1 MEKPVTFFATLTDN
15 ILNMGAHQNI
25 VFDNVVTNE
34 GDAYNPHHGIFVAP
48 VTGTYVFTPTILA
61 YNNAEVWCDLAVNN
75 VAVARVYARGTDNR
89 HDQGS
94 ITAVVSLTAG
104 DDVAV
109 QSTRNADS
117 IYGEPVSYTA
127 FSGFLLAQE

>member
-1 MEKPVTFFATLTDN
+1 
-15 ILNMGAHQNI
+15 MGAHQNI
-25 VFDNVVTNE
+25 VFDNVVTNK

-61 YNNAEVWCDLAVNN
+61 YNNAEVWCDLVVNN
-75 VAVARVYARGTDNR
+75 VAVARTYARGTDNR

-109 QSTRNADS
+109 QSTQNGDS